1 MTCYSERDPK
11 MEDFAHDLTNAGRL
25 SKLHS
30 RWKIHLDVDPKYSYF
45 SKSSNTI
52 LIVKPEY
59 ESKAAEVFDST
70 NIKITSSGQ
79 RHIIAVTGSELYQK
93 EYMEEIFSQWRDV
106 LFLFLSNI
114 AEIQPPPGPLEELQ

>member
-1 MTCYSERDPK
+1 
-11 MEDFAHDLTNAGRL
+11 MEDFADDLTNAGRL

-30 RWKIHLDVDPKYSYF
+30 RWKIHLDVDPKCSYF
-45 SKSSNTI
+45 SKPSKKI

-59 ESKAAEVFDST
+59 ESKAVEVFDST

-106 LFLFLSNI
+106 LLLFLSNI
-114 AEIQPPPGPLEELQ
+114 AEIQPPAAPLEELQ

>member
-1 MTCYSERDPK
+1 MV
-11 MEDFAHDLTNAGRL
+11 DFADDLTNAGRL